1 MIISDNFLEQSEF
14 EHLRDEMLSPRFPWA
29 YSPSKSRM
37 DINDPA
43 EHFANQQ
50 MYHNFYGNH
59 NRFHEEHSMSMQLV
73 WPLLKK
79 LMPLAL
85 LRIKANLQFHTAEIY
100 QAPFHTDMPPQY
112 DFTTCVYY
120 LNTNNGSTVFKDTRE
135 FVESVENRMVIFDG
149 KRSHAGTTCTNN
161 KIRLVLNLNFIQS
174 NEVNLQDYAN

>member
-43 EHFANQQ
+43 EDFANQQ
-50 MYHNFYGNH
+50 MYHNFYGSH

-120 LNTNNGSTVFKDTRE
+120 LNTNNGYTKFKNKKIVKSEANKYIE
-135 FVESVENRMVIFDG
+135 FEGQESHTG
-149 KRSHAGTTCTNN
+149 STCTDL
-161 KIRLVLNLNFIQS
+161 KFRGLINFNYIKG
-174 NEVNLQDYAN
+174 NV